1 MAVASL
7 FNPLVY
13 GCLMHGLIA
22 CLDALERIKHPSDL
36 SFRRDGKAIA
46 ATISP
51 ATREA
56 SQSYASRIWR
66 FDLAG
71 GGEQLTF
78 GPGSDA
84 LGRYSPRD
92 ERLAF
97 ASDRNLPGKMALFL
111 LEGAPTS
118 VPRPLGDIAGTIEDI
133 RWSAD
138 ARSLIVLAADRGLDA
153 AATSGATRLA
163 WGNDEDPAVTNP
175 LNARRRLY
183 RVTIASGKTTEI
195 GPADLTVWEFDLLGD
210 HEAIAVVSS
219 DPSERGWYHA
229 KLARIDFATRKAA
242 ILHSPRWQIQGPAV
256 DPAGK
261 QVAFLE
267 IWSSD
272 RGLVAGEIKLVDLAG
287 GRPSTIA
294 SGKLENVTS
303 IQWRDAGSLWFAGWH
318 RLGAVHGVVRLDGTI
333 ESLSQEDGIVG
344 STSFLA
350 SILPA
355 TDGTSIVAVRES
367 EGRAPEIE
375 QRGGQANA
383 GRANDWR
390 RITSLNSAA
399 EQNFP
404 GYPEVRAIS
413 WQGPGGLALEGLV
426 LLPND
431 RADGPLPMIVDIHGG
446 PSWAAKHAFNPGYAL
461 PHAAAGYAVFLPN
474 YRGNVG
480 WGQDFGRMNIG
491 DPGGAE
497 FQDILAG
504 IDWCIARGIAKAGH
518 IGVTGV
524 SYGGYMTAWA
534 VATTNRFQAAV
545 MISGICDNVS
555 SHYACNHDFSA
566 FIAGGPL
573 TEKRYL
579 DIALDRSPLLR
590 LDRPATPTL
599 ILHGALDRC
608 TPLGQAQEFYAG
620 LVERGCVSELV
631 VYPREG
637 HGFQERGHRRDAWQ
651 RAIAWFDRYLK
662 AG

>member
-1 MAVASL
+1 MT
-7 FNPLVY
+7 
-13 GCLMHGLIA
+13 GLIA

-36 SFRRDGKAIA
+36 TLRRDGKAIA

-56 SQSYASRIWR
+56 NQSYAGRLWR

-71 GGEQLTF
+71 GSEQLTF
-78 GPGSDA
+78 GPGCDA
-84 LGRYSPRD
+84 LGRYSPAD
-92 ERLAF
+92 DRLAF
-97 ASDRNLPGKMALFL
+97 ASDRGLPGKMALYL
-111 LEGAPTS
+111 LEGPATS
-118 VPRPLGDIAGTIEDI
+118 VPRPLGDIPGTIEDI
-133 RWSAD
+133 RWSSD

-153 AATSGATRLA
+153 AATSGAKRLA
-163 WGNDEDPAVTNP
+163 WGNNEDPALTSP
-175 LNARRRLY
+175 LDARRRLY
-183 RVTIASGKTTEI
+183 RLTVANGKAVEI

-210 HEAIAVVSS
+210 QEAIAVVSS

-229 KLARIDFATRKAA
+229 KLARIDFATRKAV
-242 ILHSPRWQIQGPAV
+242 ILHSPQWQIQGAAV
-256 DPAGK
+256 DPTGK
-261 QVAFLE
+261 CVAFLE
-267 IWSSD
+267 SWSSD
-272 RGLVAGEIKLVDLAG
+272 RGLVAGEIQLMDLAG
-287 GRPSTIA
+287 GKPITIA
-294 SGKLENVTS
+294 PGKLENITS
-303 IQWRDAGSLWFAGWH
+303 IQWRDKNSLWFAGWQ
-318 RLGAVHGVVRLDGTI
+318 RLGAVHGVVRLDGGI
-333 ESLSQEDGIVG
+333 ESISQEDGIVG
-344 STSFLA
+344 TTSFLA

-355 TDGTSIVAVRES
+355 ADGASILAVRES

-390 RITSLNSAA
+390 RVTTLNSAV
-399 EQNFP
+399 EQNLP
-404 GYPEVRAIS
+404 GYPEVRAVS
-413 WQGPGGLALEGLV
+413 WKGPGGLDLEGLV
-426 LLPND
+426 LLPKD
-431 RADGPLPMIVDIHGG
+431 RPDGPLPMIVDIHGG

-480 WGQDFGRMNIG
+480 WGQEFGRMNIG

-504 IDWCIARGIAKAGH
+504 IDWCIAQGIAKAGH

-534 VATTNRFQAAV
+534 VATTDRFQAAV

-555 SHYACNHDFSA
+555 SHYSCNHDFSA

-573 TEKRYL
+573 TEKRNL

-590 LDRPATPTL
+590 LDKPTTPTL

-620 LVERGCVSELV
+620 LVERGCIGELV

-637 HGFQERGHRRDAWQ
+637 HGFQERGHRRDSWQ
-651 RAIAWFDRYLK
+651 RTIAWFDRHLK
-662 AG
+662 GT

>member
-1 MAVASL
+1 MT
-7 FNPLVY
+7 
-13 GCLMHGLIA
+13 GLIA

-36 SFRRDGKAIA
+36 TLRRDGKALA
-46 ATISP
+46 ATINP
-51 ATREA
+51 ASREA
-56 SQSYASRIWR
+56 NQSYASRIWR
-66 FDLAG
+66 FHLAG
-71 GGEQLTF
+71 GSEQLTF
-78 GPGSDA
+78 GPCSDA
-84 LGRYSPRD
+84 LGRYSPAD
-92 ERLAF
+92 DRLAF
-97 ASDRNLPGKMALFL
+97 ASDRALPGKMALYI
-111 LEGAPTS
+111 LEGLATS
-118 VPRPLGDIAGTIEDI
+118 APRPLGDIPGTIEDI

-153 AATSGATRLA
+153 AATSGAKRLA

-175 LNARRRLY
+175 VDARRRLY
-183 RVTIASGKTTEI
+183 RVTVGDGKTMEI

-219 DPSERGWYHA
+219 DASERGWYHA
-229 KLARIDFATRKAA
+229 KLARIDFATRKAV
-242 ILHSPRWQIQGPAV
+242 ILHEPEWQIMGAAV

-261 QVAFLE
+261 RAAFLE
-267 IWSSD
+267 SWSSD
-272 RGLVAGEIKLVDLAG
+272 RGLVAGEIRLMDLEG
-287 GRPSTIA
+287 GKPATLA
-294 SGKLENVTS
+294 AGKLENITS
-303 IQWRDAGSLWFAGWH
+303 IQWRDESSLWFAGWQ
-318 RLGAVHGVVRLDGTI
+318 RLGAVHGVVRLDGGI
-333 ESLSQEDGIVG
+333 ESLSQEEGIVG
-344 STSFLA
+344 TTSFLA

-355 TDGTSIVAVRES
+355 ADGAGILAVRES

-375 QRGGQANA
+375 QRAN
-383 GRANDWR
+383 RANDWR
-390 RITSLNSAA
+390 RVTNLNNAA

-404 GYPEVRAIS
+404 GYPEIRAVT
-413 WQGPGGLALEGLV
+413 WKGPGGLVLEGLV
-426 LLPND
+426 LLPKD
-431 RADGPLPMIVDIHGG
+431 RANGSLPMVVDIHGG

-480 WGQDFGRMNIG
+480 WGQEFGRMNIG

-504 IDWCIARGIAKAGH
+504 IDWCIAQGIAKPGH

-545 MISGICDNVS
+545 MISGICDNLS
-555 SHYACNHDFSA
+555 SHYSCNHDFSA

-573 TEKRYL
+573 TEKRL
-579 DIALDRSPLLR
+579 IDVALDRSPLLR
-590 LDRPATPTL
+590 LDKPTTPTL

-620 LVERGCVSELV
+620 LVEHGCVSELV